1 MHQPYKRPEVDCR
14 TRGADKF
21 LGNSSGLGCGVGR
34 LDFLMGEHLP
44 EQKPETR
51 AITAGRAADGT
62 ALSPTL
68 WTSTAF
74 VTPSHAAAAKMA
86 RQPRPRQ
93 FYARYGNP
101 TVGAFEDAIASLEGA
116 EAARA
121 FSSGM
126 GAMFAV
132 VFSIVSSGGHIV
144 AQRQLYGGTTALLT
158 SVCPRFGIDVTF
170 VDGTK
175 PGEFAAAIVPGR
187 TQLVIAETPTN
198 PWLELVDLDEVGGL
212 MPMTVVDST
221 FATPLGQTPLA
232 HGVNLVVHSAT
243 KAICGHN
250 DASLGVV
257 AGERDLIDWIWNF
270 AVLQGANAGA
280 TDALNGL
287 RGIRTLAA
295 RLRQQS
301 ESSVHVA
308 TWLQQHPAVTKVA
321 HLSLPSHPQ
330 AELIKKQMH
339 TAGGLL
345 TFELAGGAAAA
356 EQLIDGVKVFRVAT
370 SLGGPE
376 SLVTHPA
383 TTTHVGLT
391 PEEMTEQAITPGLVR
406 VSVGLEHP
414 HDLIADLAQALDTTP
429 RS

>member
-1 MHQPYKRPEVDCR
+1 MPAETNDAQR
-14 TRGADKF
+14 
-21 LGNSSGLGCGVGR
+21 
-34 LDFLMGEHLP
+34 
-44 EQKPETR
+44 PETR
-51 AITAGRAADGT
+51 AITSGRAADGS

-68 WTSTAF
+68 WTTTAF
-74 VTPSHAAAAKMA
+74 ETPSHAAAAKMA
-86 RQPRPRQ
+86 KTARPRE

-101 TVGAFEDAIASLEGA
+101 TVGAFEDAIASLEAA

-132 VFSIVSSGGHIV
+132 VFSMVSTGGHIV
-144 AQRQLYGGTTALLT
+144 AQRQLYGGTTTMLT

-170 VDGTK
+170 VDGTDS
-175 PGEFAAAIVPGR
+175 GAFAAAIRPGK

-198 PWLELVDLDEVGGL
+198 PWLELVDLDAIGGL
-212 MPMTVVDST
+212 LPITVVDST

-250 DASLGVV
+250 DATLGVV
-257 AGERDLIDWIWNF
+257 AGERDLIDWIWGF

-280 TDALNGL
+280 FDAMNGV
-287 RGIRTLAA
+287 RGVRTLGA

-301 ESSVHVA
+301 ESSTKVA
-308 TWLQQHPAVTKVA
+308 AWLLEHPAVSKVV

-330 AELIKKQMH
+330 ADLVKRQMQQP
-339 TAGGLL
+339 GGLL
-345 TFELAGGAAAA
+345 TFDLAGGSASAVKLVDA
-356 EQLIDGVKVFRVAT
+356 VKVFRVAT

-376 SLVTHPA
+376 SLITHPA
-383 TTTHVGLT
+383 TTTHVGLL
-391 PEEMTEQAITPGLVR
+391 PDELIEQRITGGVIRL
-406 VSVGLEHP
+406 SIGLEHP
-414 HDLIADLAQALDTTP
+414 DDLIADLAQALA
-429 RS
+429 

>member
-1 MHQPYKRPEVDCR
+1 MDQSMD
-14 TRGADKF
+14 
-21 LGNSSGLGCGVGR
+21 LSSG
-34 LDFLMGEHLP
+34 H
-44 EQKPETR
+44 KPQTR
-51 AITAGRAADGT
+51 AITAGRSADGS

-68 WTSTAF
+68 WTTTAF
-74 VTPSHAAAAKMA
+74 ETPSFAAAAKMA
-86 RQPRPRQ
+86 RQARPRE

-101 TVGAFEDAIASLEGA
+101 TVGAFEDAIAALEGA

-132 VFSIVSSGGHIV
+132 VFSMLSSGGHIV
-144 AQRQLYGGTTALLT
+144 AQRQLYGGTTTMLT

-175 PGEFAAAIVPGR
+175 PGEFAKAVIPGR

-212 MPMTVVDST
+212 LPITVVDST

-250 DASLGVV
+250 DASLGVI
-257 AGERDLIDWIWNF
+257 AGERDLIDWIWGF
-270 AVLQGANAGA
+270 AVLQGANASA

-287 RGIRTLAA
+287 RGVRTLSA

-301 ESSVHVA
+301 ETSAAVA
-308 TWLQQHPAVTKVA
+308 AWLDAHPGVGRVA
-321 HLSLPSHPQ
+321 HLSSPAHPQ
-330 AELIKKQMH
+330 RTLIDKQMGMS
-339 TAGGLL
+339 GGLL
-345 TFELAGGAAAA
+345 TFELTGGVTAA
-356 EQLIDGVKVFRVAT
+356 ERLIDGVRVFRIAT

-376 SLVTHPA
+376 SLITHPA

-391 PEEMTEQAITPGLVR
+391 PEEMVEQGIGPGVIR
-406 VSVGLEHP
+406 VSIGLEHSD
-414 HDLIADLAQALDTTP
+414 DLIADLAGALG
-429 RS
+429 

>member
-1 MHQPYKRPEVDCR
+1 
-14 TRGADKF
+14 
-21 LGNSSGLGCGVGR
+21 
-34 LDFLMGEHLP
+34 MGENVPNQPNSKPNAASQH
-44 EQKPETR
+44 PETR
-51 AITAGRAADGT
+51 AITSGRSTDGAAL
-62 ALSPTL
+62 APTL

-74 VTPSHAAAAKMA
+74 ETPSHAAAAKMA
-86 RQPRPRQ
+86 RQARPRQ

-144 AQRQLYGGTTALLT
+144 AQRQLYGGTTTLLT

-170 VDGTK
+170 VDGTT
-175 PGEFAAAIVPGR
+175 PGQFAAAIIPGR

-198 PWLELVDLDEVGGL
+198 PWLELVNLDEVGGL

-221 FATPLGQTPLA
+221 FATPLGQTPLT

-280 TDALNGL
+280 SDALNGL
-287 RGIRTLAA
+287 RGIRTLSA

-301 ESSVHVA
+301 ESSARVA
-308 TWLQQHPAVTKVA
+308 SWLQEHPAVSRVA

-330 AELIKKQMH
+330 ADLIAKQMH
-339 TAGGLL
+339 CAGGLL
-345 TFELAGGAAAA
+345 TFELAGGNDAAV
-356 EQLIDGVKVFRVAT
+356 QLVDNVEVFRVAT

-376 SLVTHPA
+376 SLVTHPF

-391 PEEMTEQAITPGLVR
+391 PEEMAEQAITPGVLR
-406 VSVGLEHP
+406 LSIGLEHAV
-414 HDLIADLAQALDTTP
+414 DLIADLARALG
-429 RS
+429 

>member
-1 MHQPYKRPEVDCR
+1 
-14 TRGADKF
+14 
-21 LGNSSGLGCGVGR
+21 
-34 LDFLMGEHLP
+34 MGEHRP
-44 EQKPETR
+44 EQQPETR
-51 AITAGRAADGT
+51 AITAGRSADGT
-62 ALSPTL
+62 ALSPVL
-68 WTSTAF
+68 WTTTAF
-74 VTPSHAAAAKMA
+74 ETPSHAAAAKMA
-86 RQPRPRQ
+86 RQARPRE

-101 TVGAFEDAIASLEGA
+101 TVGGFEDAVASLEGA

-132 VFSIVSSGGHIV
+132 IFSMVSSGGHVV
-144 AQRQLYGGTTALLT
+144 AQRQLYGGTTTLLT

-175 PGEFAAAIVPGR
+175 PGAFSAGIIAGR

-212 MPMTVVDST
+212 LPITVVDST

-232 HGVNLVVHSAT
+232 HGANLVVHSAT

-257 AGERDLIDWIWNF
+257 AGEKDLIDWIWGF
-270 AVLQGANAGA
+270 AVLQGANASA

-287 RGIRTLAA
+287 RGIRTLAP

-301 ESSVHVA
+301 ESSALVA
-308 TWLQQHPAVTKVA
+308 SWLEQHPSVARVA

-330 AELIKKQMH
+330 ADLVKRQMRMS
-339 TAGGLL
+339 GGLL
-345 TFELAGGAAAA
+345 TFELEGGSDAAVR
-356 EQLIDGVKVFRVAT
+356 LVDGVRVFRIAT

-376 SLVTHPA
+376 SLITHPFS
-383 TTTHVGLT
+383 TTHVGLT
-391 PEEMTEQAITPGLVR
+391 PEEMAEQAITPGIIRL
-406 VSVGLEHP
+406 SVGLEHP
-414 HDLIADLAQALDTTP
+414 DDLIADLAQALG
-429 RS
+429 

>member
-1 MHQPYKRPEVDCR
+1 
-14 TRGADKF
+14 
-21 LGNSSGLGCGVGR
+21 
-34 LDFLMGEHLP
+34 MGEHNSL
-44 EQKPETR
+44 QHPETR
-51 AITAGRAADGT
+51 AITSGRATDGS
-62 ALSPTL
+62 ALAPTL
-68 WTSTAF
+68 WNTSAF
-74 VTPSHAAAAKMA
+74 ETPSFAAAAKMA
-86 RQPRPRQ
+86 RQSRPRE

-132 VFSIVSSGGHIV
+132 IFSMVSSGGHIV
-144 AQRQLYGGTTALLT
+144 AQRQIYGGTTTLLT

-170 VDGTK
+170 VDGTQ
-175 PGEFAAAIVPGR
+175 PGAFAAAIRPGK

-198 PWLELVDLDEVGGL
+198 PWLELVDMSELGALV
-212 MPMTVVDST
+212 PITVVDST

-232 HGVNLVVHSAT
+232 HGVNLVMHSAT

-257 AGERDLIDWIWNF
+257 AGERDLIDWIWGF

-280 TDALNGL
+280 ADALNGL
-287 RGIRTLAA
+287 RGIRTLGP

-301 ESSVHVA
+301 ESSAVLA
-308 TWLQQHPAVTKVA
+308 SFLGDHPAVSRVA
-321 HLSLPSHPQ
+321 HLSLSSHPQ
-330 AELIKKQMH
+330 AALYTKQMMQP
-339 TAGGLL
+339 GGLC
-345 TFELAGGAAAA
+345 TFELAGGEDAAAKVV
-356 EQLIDGVKVFRVAT
+356 DGVKVFRIAT

-376 SLVTHPA
+376 SLITHPF

-391 PEEMTEQAITPGLVR
+391 DEEKVEQQIGAGVIRL
-406 VSVGLEHP
+406 SVGLEHVD
-414 HDLIADLAQALDTTP
+414 DLIADLSQAL
-429 RS
+429 SEQ

>member
-1 MHQPYKRPEVDCR
+1 
-14 TRGADKF
+14 
-21 LGNSSGLGCGVGR
+21 
-34 LDFLMGEHLP
+34 MGEHLP
-44 EQKPETR
+44 SQQPETR
-51 AITAGRAADGT
+51 AITAGRSADGS

-74 VTPSHAAAAKMA
+74 ETPSHVAAAKMA
-86 RQPRPRQ
+86 QQPRPRQ

-101 TVGAFEDAIASLEGA
+101 TVGAFEDAVASLEEA

-132 VFSIVSSGGHIV
+132 IFSMVSSGGHIV
-144 AQRQLYGGTTALLT
+144 AQRQLYGGTTTLLT

-170 VDGTK
+170 VDGTVA
-175 PGEFAAAIVPGR
+175 GSFAAAIRPGK

-198 PWLELVDLDEVGGL
+198 PWLDLVDLDEVGGL
-212 MPMTVVDST
+212 LPITVVDST

-257 AGERDLIDWIWNF
+257 AGERDLIDWIWGF
-270 AVLQGANAGA
+270 AVLQGANASA
-280 TDALNGL
+280 FDAMNGL
-287 RGIRTLAA
+287 RGIRTLGP

-301 ESSVHVA
+301 ESSSRLA
-308 TWLQQHPAVTKVA
+308 TWLSDHHAVSSVA
-321 HLSLPSHPQ
+321 HLSLTSHPQ
-330 AELIKKQMH
+330 AQLFQRQMRSP
-339 TAGGLL
+339 GGLL
-345 TFELAGGAAAA
+345 TFELAGGTEAAVKMVDA
-356 EQLIDGVKVFRVAT
+356 VKVFRIAT

-376 SLVTHPA
+376 SLITHPA
-383 TTTHVGLT
+383 STTHVGLT
-391 PEEMTEQAITPGLVR
+391 DEEMVEQRITGGVVR
-406 VSVGLEHP
+406 LSVGLEHVD
-414 HDLIADLAQALDTTP
+414 DLIADLSQALA
-429 RS
+429 